1 MFRLIV
7 TDYDGTLVPQ
17 GKTLSS
23 KFFTKVNM
31 LANRGCI
38 FAVASGRP
46 YNQLKK
52 LLSPISAQTV
62 FIANDGA
69 QMMYKN
75 CVLYKKTVCNL
86 KAKELCAFALD
97 NGLTPI
103 AALREENKAIK
114 QEHFQL
120 PMFLNSDIFKLIFL
134 KNGKDV
140 ISVKKKAV
148 ELGLRVCFEDD
159 EFLEVCHKD
168 ANKGEAVKK
177 LMEKFQITENQ
188 MVVFGDGANDV
199 PMLLLTK
206 NCICPETAGESA
218 KLVATGK
225 TEDVEEYILN
235 IK

>member
-52 LLSPISAQTV
+52 LLSPISSQTV
-62 FIANDGA
+62 FIANDGS

-86 KAKELCAFALD
+86 KAKELCAFAID

-103 AALREENKAIK
+103 ASLREENKAIK

-120 PMFLNSDIFKLIFL
+120 PMFLSSDIFKLIFV

-140 ISVKKKAV
+140 NDVKKKAI
-148 ELGLRVCFEDD
+148 ELGMRVCFEDG
-159 EFLEVCHKD
+159 EYLEVCHKD

-177 LMEKFQITENQ
+177 LMEKFGVNENQ
-188 MVVFGDGANDV
+188 TVVLGDGPNDV

-206 NCICPETAGESA
+206 NCICPENAGESA
-218 KLVATGK
+218 KLVATSRVA
-225 TEDVEEYILN
+225 DVEEYILN